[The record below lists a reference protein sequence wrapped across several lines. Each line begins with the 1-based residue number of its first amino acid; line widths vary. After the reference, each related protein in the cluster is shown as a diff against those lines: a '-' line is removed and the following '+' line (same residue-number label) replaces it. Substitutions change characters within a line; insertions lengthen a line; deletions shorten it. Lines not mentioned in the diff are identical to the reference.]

1 MTKRRAGQ
9 GARDMARQMGPIAA
23 EAWAQGARGEERV
36 GRILA
41 PLRSQGWA
49 IISDLQFNDVGNIDH
64 LAIGPQGVFVIDTK
78 NVRGLVSVG
87 SAGIAVDGWPKE
99 YVDQVR
105 EQAFEVRD
113 RLMQATTRESLWVQ
127 GILAFVDASMEVR
140 GFPPDVLVVR
150 AENLVSALQNSRPGR
165 SLSAHELSELARA
178 ANAPSTWM

>member
-1 MTKRRAGQ
+1 
-9 GARDMARQMGPIAA
+9 MGPIAA